1 MSNKSR
7 FKDVFA
13 TIKQGDAEEI
23 AEVQQDAPLTTNPE
37 RRTARVQGGK
47 KNNPTY
53 TQTTAYV
60 RNEIYGEVR
69 KAAVVPGHRPVRT
82 RTTTCVSGGH
92 DIRRAAQR

>member
-13 TIKQGDAEEI
+13 TIKQGDAKEI
-23 AEVQQDAPLTTNPE
+23 AEVQQDAPLTTNSE

-47 KNNPTY
+47 KNNPAY

-69 KAAVVPGHRPVRT
+69 NRLIKQ
-82 RTTTCVSGGH
+82 
-92 DIRRAAQR
+92 RAKQDYSELVEELLQQWLAEDSSP